1 MQERK
6 ELLLEEGRAI
16 RERVPRQLHREWNL
30 ADRREDPLAI
40 LKAVEA
46 GRLSDLLPLR
56 YGRMIRSP
64 FSYMRGAAAVTAAD
78 VAVCPLTG
86 IVCQACGDCHPAN
99 FGLFASPERRLL
111 FDIIDTRLKTS
122 LRDSFPGTS
131 RNPVF
136 RMTRPR
142 CGGSWLEVH
151 WAIRSEPRLRAIQ
164 PACPK
169 TNAYF
174 WPATGWRTLLS
185 RSSGWEA

>member
-111 FDIIDTRLKTS
+111 FDIIDCDETLQASWEFDLKRLTAS
-122 LRDSFPGTS
+122 LVMLAREQGCNANEERDACLSLVS
-131 RNPVF
+131 SYRRN
-136 RMTRPR
+136 
-142 CGGSWLEVH
+142 LE
-151 WAIRSEPRLRAIQ
+151 
-164 PACPK
+164 
-169 TNAYF
+169 T
-174 WPATGWRTLLS
+174 
-185 RSSGWEA
+185 